1 MRLIIFT
8 LGVFVHFSYF
18 SQVSNDDCFNAL
30 PLGTLPA
37 PANCGNGPNNDG
49 QGDPVTFTNL
59 TNVGAQT
66 ESPYT
71 TLINCQG
78 SGQDMA
84 SPATD
89 IWYSFVPSG
98 LSLDITIN
106 GLINDPNV
114 ALWAGNCGNLIGA
127 GCDIGSGGS
136 LTTTIDQLNPGD
148 TYYLQISGGDL
159 NDEGT
164 FDLTLQNNVDEHF
177 NYANQKAGELALKAK
192 EVSKKN
198 ILIAGSLPAQFD
210 TYVLDERDQNLIK
223 KDFYDQ
229 ANLLKPFI
237 DFFYLDV
244 LSSIR
249 EIEIAL
255 NVVEKMNF
263 PVLIGTHIRENGK
276 LPSGETITKMV
287 ETCKN
292 KNWLGLIASCVSP
305 EIIEN
310 TADEVKSLD
319 IPFGFKANLWKEQ
332 PLPVAE
338 IVRIDAAGFGGNPV
352 DILGSRKDINDEKFF
367 DFSKRMLDKGA
378 TILGGCC
385 ETKPSHIKAIS
396 KLKQI

>member
-1 MRLIIFT
+1 MNADYFSKVRILDGGMGQTLLKKGLKAKGSLWSATALIEEKYHQLVIDTHLDFINSGADVIVT
-8 LGVFVHFSYF
+8 NHFSARR
-18 SQVSNDDCFNAL
+18 SR
-30 PLGTLPA
+30 
-37 PANCGNGPNNDG
+37 
-49 QGDPVTFTNL
+49 
-59 TNVGAQT
+59 
-66 ESPYT
+66 
-71 TLINCQG
+71 
-78 SGQDMA
+78 
-84 SPATD
+84 
-89 IWYSFVPSG
+89 
-98 LSLDITIN
+98 
-106 GLINDPNV
+106 
-114 ALWAGNCGNLIGA
+114 
-127 GCDIGSGGS
+127 
-136 LTTTIDQLNPGD
+136 
-148 TYYLQISGGDL
+148 
-159 NDEGT
+159 
-164 FDLTLQNNVDEHF
+164 TLQNNVDEHF

-210 TYVLDERDQNLIK
+210 TYVPDKRDQNLIK

-263 PVLIGTHIRENGK
+263 PVLIGMHIRENGK
-276 LPSGETITKMV
+276 LPSDETITKMV

-310 TADEVKSLD
+310 TADEVKGLD

-332 PLPVAE
+332 PLPVGE
-338 IVRIDAAGFGGNPV
+338 VVRIDAAGFGENPV

>member
-1 MRLIIFT
+1 MNID
-8 LGVFVHFSYF
+8 YF
-18 SQVSNDDCFNAL
+18 SKVRILDGGMGQ
-30 PLGTLPA
+30 TL
-37 PANCGNGPNNDG
+37 
-49 QGDPVTFTNL
+49 L
-59 TNVGAQT
+59 
-66 ESPYT
+66 EK
-71 TLINCQG
+71 
-78 SGQDMA
+78 
-84 SPATD
+84 
-89 IWYSFVPSG
+89 G
-98 LSLDITIN
+98 LK
-106 GLINDPNV
+106 
-114 ALWAGNCGNLIGA
+114 AK
-127 GCDIGSGGS
+127 GS
-136 LTTTIDQLNPGD
+136 LWSATALIEEKYHQLVIDTHLDFINSGADVIVTNNFSARRTRTI
-148 TYYLQISGGDL
+148 I
-159 NDEGT
+159 
-164 FDLTLQNNVDEHF
+164 NNVDEHF
-177 NYANQKAGELALKAK
+177 NYANEKAGELALKAK

-198 ILIAGSLPAQFD
+198 ILIGGSLPAQND
-210 TYVLDERDQNLIK
+210 TYVPDKRDKSLIK
-223 KDFYDQ
+223 KNFSDQ

-263 PVLIGTHIRENGK
+263 PVLIGMHIRENGK
-276 LPSGETITKMV
+276 LPTGETITKMV

-332 PLPVAE
+332 PLPVGE

>member
-1 MRLIIFT
+1 MNID
-8 LGVFVHFSYF
+8 YF
-18 SQVSNDDCFNAL
+18 SKVQILDGGMGQAL
-30 PLGTLPA
+30 LA
-37 PANCGNGPNNDG
+37 K
-49 QGDPVTFTNL
+49 
-59 TNVGAQT
+59 
-66 ESPYT
+66 
-71 TLINCQG
+71 
-78 SGQDMA
+78 
-84 SPATD
+84 
-89 IWYSFVPSG
+89 G
-98 LSLDITIN
+98 LKTK
-106 GLINDPNV
+106 
-114 ALWAGNCGNLIGA
+114 
-127 GCDIGSGGS
+127 GS
-136 LTTTIDQLNPGD
+136 LWSASALIEEKYHQLVIDTHLDFIN
-148 TYYLQISGGDL
+148 SGADVIVT
-159 NDEGT
+159 NN
-164 FDLTLQNNVDEHF
+164 FSARRSRTLQNNVDEHF

-198 ILIAGSLPAQFD
+198 ILIAGSLPAQYD
-210 TYVLDERDQNLIK
+210 TYVPDERDQNLIK

-263 PVLIGTHIRENGK
+263 PVLIGMHIRENGK
-276 LPSGETITKMV
+276 LPTGETITKMV

-332 PLPVAE
+332 PLPVGE